1 MIWYEKTKKYTK
13 EELKKEGKSMTQLV
27 MLVAFMTGFFCMVSS
42 LLSSFFP
49 LFIFYSIELILFWSS
64 LNRLKSE
71 WYERFCK

>member
-27 MLVAFMTGFFCMVSS
+27 MLVAFMTVFFCMVSS
-42 LLSSFFP
+42 LLSNFFP
-49 LFIFYSIELILFWSS
+49 LFIFYSIELILSWSS

>member
-27 MLVAFMTGFFCMVSS
+27 KLVAFMTGFFCMVSS
-42 LLSSFFP
+42 LQSSFFP
-49 LFIFYSIELILFWSS
+49 LFIFSSITLILFWSN
-64 LNRLKSE
+64 LNRFKSE

>member
-27 MLVAFMTGFFCMVSS
+27 MLVAFMTVFFCMVSS